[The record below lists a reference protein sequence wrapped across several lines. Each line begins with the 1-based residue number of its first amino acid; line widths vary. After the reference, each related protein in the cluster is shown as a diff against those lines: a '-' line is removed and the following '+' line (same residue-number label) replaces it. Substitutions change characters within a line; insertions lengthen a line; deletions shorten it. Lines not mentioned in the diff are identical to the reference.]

1 MTPQVLTILIAGLLV
16 GAGIGAI
23 RAKRRKGS
31 RFDVLHYALVYGV
44 IGFLLTVLALVAYI
58 RIG

>member
-16 GAGIGAI
+16 GAGVGAV
-23 RAKRRKGS
+23 RARARKGS
-31 RFDVLHYALVYGV
+31 RFDVAHFALVYGV
-44 IGFLLTVLALVAYI
+44 IGFVVTVLALVTYI